1 MPPAGVWFRDGWRL
15 WGGGGDVKKIQR
27 WWLVLISAY
36 LTLQLEAALPSK

>member
-1 MPPAGVWFRDGWRL
+1 MVGGGRGGW
-15 WGGGGDVKKIQR
+15 GGGDVKKIQR